1 VKKVMPRT
9 ISVYQVFLLLLALD
23 GLMLLLHL
31 LFARYSGFFH
41 VDHEQNLPTM
51 YQSLK
56 LIFFG
61 GYFLWLNAKRNIV
74 PVMRNFTIPLSLAL
88 IGLGLDELFQIHENI
103 YRVYEL
109 VDWLHPSRVVE
120 VSWHMGYRSS
130 LWILYYLPFMFLFVM
145 WCGYWL
151 RYFQTS
157 MKSNYW
163 VIVISVISL
172 FGVILAEIVSSAGR
186 YTEEIYYWLVTVE
199 EVLEMLFASTMIL
212 IGLKAINRSIKIKDD
227 RAILKE
233 NE

>member
-1 VKKVMPRT
+1 VKKVLSRT

-41 VDHEQNLPTM
+41 VDHEQNLPTV

-56 LIFFG
+56 LIYFG
-61 GYFLWLNAKRNIV
+61 GYFLWLNAKRNIA
-74 PVMRNFTIPLSLAL
+74 PIMRYFTIPLSLVI
-88 IGLGLDELFQIHENI
+88 IGLGFDELLQIHENI
-103 YRVYEL
+103 YRVFEFIE
-109 VDWLHPSRVVE
+109 WLHPSRVVE
-120 VSWHMGYRSS
+120 ASWHMGYRSS

-163 VIVISVISL
+163 LIIISATSI
-172 FGVILAEIVSSAGR
+172 FGVLLAEIVSSTGR
-186 YTEEIYYWLVTVE
+186 YSQEVYFWLVTVE

-212 IGLKAINRSIKIKDD
+212 IGLKAINRSTNIKES
-227 RAILKE
+227 RAIVKE